1 MLIYIFTRNKSWVWE
16 SRKSEKRQDLAVDSY
31 LIFEDIR
38 DFGFKN
44 QIQRAVVSIS
54 NNIAEGFDR
63 FSDKEFIRFL
73 NISLSSCN
81 EVKSMLYLSCRL
93 NYISKEQSRT
103 LILQSEE
110 INRIIRGFIKSLRP
124 KD

>member
-16 SRKSEKRQDLAVDSY
+16 SRKSEKSQDLAVDIY

-63 FSDKEFIRFL
+63 SSDKEFIRFL

>member
-16 SRKSEKRQDLAVDSY
+16 SRKSEKSQDLAVDIY

>member
-1 MLIYIFTRNKSWVWE
+1 MKIVRFEDIIAWQKS
-16 SRKSEKRQDLAVDSY
+16 QDLAVDIY

-103 LILQSEE
+103 LILQS
-110 INRIIRGFIKSLRP
+110 
-124 KD
+124 